1 MPSGDTDQKCR
12 RRCALGARRGC
23 LLVDGSTDR
32 QDDSDDPHPAPHRHR
47 GTGRSGLCTGCSE
60 DKPESRDAPTVTA
73 TVTATATATKTPA
86 AAPTKPAATRT
97 APVATA
103 IPDDATVAPPGT
115 MLAAV
120 YYVFDHGE
128 LGPRLVREFRRV
140 PKSTGVVRAAVDAML
155 HLEPLDP
162 DYTSFWPRTAKIR
175 GIRINGDTATVDLSA
190 EARLRIDRA
199 VEIASM
205 QQLVWTVTA
214 AAPKVTKVK
223 VLVAGR
229 TPPSSQSDWSGP
241 QRRAKRSD
249 TVARVQISSPQHGAT
264 VSRKTHHR
272 R

>member
-1 MPSGDTDQKCR
+1 
-12 RRCALGARRGC
+12 
-23 LLVDGSTDR
+23 
-32 QDDSDDPHPAPHRHR
+32 
-47 GTGRSGLCTGCSE
+47 
-60 DKPESRDAPTVTA
+60 
-73 TVTATATATKTPA
+73 
-86 AAPTKPAATRT
+86 
-97 APVATA
+97 
-103 IPDDATVAPPGT
+103 

-264 VSRKTHHR
+264 VSRKLTIAGEAR
-272 R
+272 TFEEGFETAINWSVVDVPRKTVYAEGFLERATGERGSWRVTAQLPADSAGKDVEISAWEDPSDEGPPIGIDTKVVTVR